1 MNVSSLLLVL
11 NSIISI
17 LHPVKHI
24 PQILHTYNTKSV
36 EDLSYINIICEI
48 GLNILSL
55 TSCILVYIYMGKH
68 IFFLPIVLEKASSV
82 IFIIIIYVLKISYTK
97 PSYTYEEIRPLNN
110 NENISINV

>member
-1 MNVSSLLLVL
+1 MNVASILLVL

-55 TSCILVYIYMGKH
+55 TSCILVYLYMGKR
-68 IFFLPIVLEKASSV
+68 IFFYLL
-82 IFIIIIYVLKISYTK
+82 YLKRLLQLY
-97 PSYTYEEIRPLNN
+97 L
-110 NENISINV
+110 